1 METWRHR
8 TGDSRAAREGL
19 LPPPPPPP
27 QGHAATG
34 RPSHTAHG
42 TIGRKHRKNDI
53 VKMTQKRDD
62 NEFVVTV
69 SALGNCGNKEQKTI

>member
-8 TGDSRAAREGL
+8 TGDSSAAREGL
-19 LPPPPPPP
+19 PPPPPP

-42 TIGRKHRKNDI
+42 TIGRKHRKNGI
-53 VKMTQKRDD
+53 VKM
-62 NEFVVTV
+62 
-69 SALGNCGNKEQKTI
+69 A